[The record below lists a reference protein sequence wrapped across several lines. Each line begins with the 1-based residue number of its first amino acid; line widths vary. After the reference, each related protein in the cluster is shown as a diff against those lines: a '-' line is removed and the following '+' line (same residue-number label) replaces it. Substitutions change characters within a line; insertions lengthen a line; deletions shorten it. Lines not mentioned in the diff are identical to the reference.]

1 MRCLFNTYLKECII
15 LQVCISKKYAI
26 SLSRSHSQTVDEFD
40 LFMLSLEKFFVD
52 ISNLNLHFV
61 LIVVEF
67 KAKSRNQST
76 SDTTTTEVAH
86 LDSLLTLYGLNQIN

>member
-15 LQVCISKKYAI
+15 LQVCISKGYVI
-26 SLSRSHSQTVDEFD
+26 SLCRSHSQTVDEFD
-40 LFMLSLEKFFVD
+40 LFMLNLEKFFVD

-61 LIVVEF
+61 LIIVDF

-76 SDTTTTEVAH
+76 SDTTTTEGAH
-86 LDSLLTLYGLNQIN
+86 LDSLLILYGLNQFN

>member
-1 MRCLFNTYLKECII
+1 M
-15 LQVCISKKYAI
+15 
-26 SLSRSHSQTVDEFD
+26 SRSHSQTVDEFD

-61 LIVVEF
+61 LIIVEF

-76 SDTTTTEVAH
+76 SDTTTTEGAH
-86 LDSLLTLYGLNQIN
+86 LDSLLTLYGLNEIN